1 MTVGEAKAVARRWVV
16 EEASRLPGFHGAY
29 FAGSTAWLP
38 DDALHSATSDLDLN
52 VVFTAPPEPSRRGKL
67 LYHGL
72 LLDVTPLAL
81 ELVRTPEAA
90 LGHYHLAGG
99 FRRRGIIL
107 DPSGHLSALQA
118 AVSREFARRRWV
130 RARCAHARGRIL
142 EQLAALNP
150 AAPFHEQ
157 VIGWLFPTG
166 VTAHVVLVAGLR
178 NPTVRR
184 RYVAAREL
192 LEEYGC
198 LDLYDALLALL
209 GCAHISRTRVEQHLA
224 ALVPLFD
231 AASALIKTPFS
242 FASDISAAARPIAI
256 DGSRELIERGLH
268 REALFWIAVT
278 ASRCRQVLAADAPPG
293 LQQAFDPG
301 YRRLLSDLGIAS
313 FTDLQRRAEDVR
325 ALLPRIWDVAEA
337 IMAAHPEIRDG
348 P

>member
-1 MTVGEAKAVARRWVV
+1 M
-16 EEASRLPGFHGAY
+16 
-29 FAGSTAWLP
+29 
-38 DDALHSATSDLDLN
+38 
-52 VVFTAPPEPSRRGKL
+52 
-67 LYHGL
+67 
-72 LLDVTPLAL
+72 
-81 ELVRTPEAA
+81 
-90 LGHYHLAGG
+90 
-99 FRRRGIIL
+99 
-107 DPSGHLSALQA
+107 
-118 AVSREFARRRWV
+118 
-130 RARCAHARGRIL
+130 
-142 EQLAALNP
+142 
-150 AAPFHEQ
+150 
-157 VIGWLFPTG
+157 
-166 VTAHVVLVAGLR
+166 AGLR